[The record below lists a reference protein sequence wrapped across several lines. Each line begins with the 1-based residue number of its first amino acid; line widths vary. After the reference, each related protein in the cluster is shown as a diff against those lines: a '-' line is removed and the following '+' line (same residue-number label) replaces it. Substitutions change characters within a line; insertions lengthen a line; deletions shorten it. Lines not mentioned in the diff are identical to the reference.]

1 MAGQAPDTTASA
13 EFEAPN
19 RRPRR
24 SFLFVVLRAD
34 RPLTPSARVSLD
46 GLKSVS
52 LGRSTDEAISI
63 SGGEGSIS
71 LRLPDRRISSSHAR
85 LACAGG
91 RWSIEDVGSKN
102 GTFLNGAR
110 IPESA
115 PLDDDDLIEVGHTF
129 LLFREQLP
137 VSGKIGALLDSA
149 DIVPPAPG
157 LATLLPPLDDEFAR
171 LAVVAASKLPVIIGG
186 ESGAGKELVAAAIH
200 KMSRRPGASQAV
212 NCGAIPAALVESELF
227 GHRKGAFSGAD
238 EDRPGL
244 IRSA

>member
-85 LACAGG
+85 LGCAGG

-129 LLFREQLP
+129 LLFREQLSGLWEEEGGV
-137 VSGKIGALLDSA
+137 VSLCFLL
-149 DIVPPAPG
+149 
-157 LATLLPPLDDEFAR
+157 
-171 LAVVAASKLPVIIGG
+171 
-186 ESGAGKELVAAAIH
+186 
-200 KMSRRPGASQAV
+200 
-212 NCGAIPAALVESELF
+212 
-227 GHRKGAFSGAD
+227 
-238 EDRPGL
+238 
-244 IRSA
+244 